1 MDASALAKL
10 YLPEPESDDLN
21 RRLRGYR
28 QTLISDLGVTEMV
41 SACARRRREG
51 TLERDAVSLIHRAI
65 LDAVDAG
72 IFLRLTLDPSVHRE
86 AERLLMLDAVALR
99 AADALHL
106 ALATEGGANTVVTYD
121 QRLAGAARRLGLQ
134 TIP

>member
-65 LDAVDAG
+65 LDAIDAG

-99 AADALHL
+99 AADTLHL
-106 ALATEGGANTVVTYD
+106 ALATEAGANTVVTYD